1 MFCTNCGNELNENSD
16 VCLKCGCLVNK
27 KNTNTQTENEKLSN
41 KSKVAGGLLGLF
53 LGGLGVH
60 NFYLGH
66 KGKGTIQLI
75 LTIATIICCSVA
87 LLIIVSYIGDMPEEI
102 TSEQIEELIA
112 RYGTKLIGA
121 SLLYLLGWLIRICV
135 GVWVFIESILIFCG
149 KIKDKD
155 GKNLR

>member
-66 KGKGTIQLI
+66 KGKGAIQLI
-75 LTIATIICCSVA
+75 LSIIAIIFCSVA
-87 LLIIVSYIGDMPEEI
+87 LLIIEPVPCIFTVYP
-102 TSEQIEELIA
+102 L
-112 RYGTKLIGA
+112 
-121 SLLYLLGWLIRICV
+121 
-135 GVWVFIESILIFCG
+135 LIFIG
-149 KIKDKD
+149 PFLVNI
-155 GKNLR
+155 